1 MKKSDDFIN
10 KSVFKVNLKYTR
22 LQNETK
28 ELFFRCLDEGRTE
41 KYFSK
46 QLDKIWGNLD
56 HSFMNSDIEEYKR
69 IIHDNNLQLFE
80 LAMPKTEKQVKK
92 EDSFF
97 DIISAV
103 VVMGYEKKFVK
114 QQEKE
119 YRKSLESPLY
129 KDDKREYLKLLV
141 PKKDVN
147 GIVPYYVKKTGKI
160 REVSLN
166 TYASMIH
173 NTNLTRSAWNQSLND
188 AREMGVD
195 KFYIPFH
202 NFSCP
207 DCLDHQNRVMTFDE
221 VIDLIGEAA
230 EEMSGNVLHPNC
242 KCVLTH
248 YYPGLTQIDPFIKQ
262 HYSYDE
268 KVEQYKIRQKMNSI
282 TLKKERL
289 KTDMKIQERLGNK
302 EEYDKL
308 NQKRN
313 KLNAQ
318 IRELKHELPTAEL
331 QTQVVAIN
339 RNYNASYYDQ
349 S

>member
-22 LQNETK
+22 LQNEAK

-56 HSFMNSDIEEYKR
+56 HSFMDNDIEEYKQ

-103 VVMGYEKKFVK
+103 VVIGYEKKYVK

-119 YRKSLESPLY
+119 YRESLESPLY

-147 GIVPYYVKKTGKI
+147 GIVPYYVKKTGKV

-173 NTNLTRSAWNQSLND
+173 NTNLTRSGWNQTLND
-188 AREMGVD
+188 GDEFGTS
-195 KFYIPFH
+195 KYYIPYH
-202 NFSCP
+202 SFSCP
-207 DCLDHQNRVMTFDE
+207 HCIAHQNKIMTRAE
-221 VIDLIGEAA
+221 VGNLIGVVA
-230 EEMSGNVLHPNC
+230 EETSGDILHPNC
-242 KCVLTH
+242 KCSLVP
-248 YYPGLTQIDPFIKQ
+248 YYPGLTNIRKTPFDSEELKRQ
-262 HYSYDE
+262 YD
-268 KVEQYKIRQKMNSI
+268 IRQKMNSL
-282 TLKKERL
+282 TLEKERV
-289 KTDMKIQERLGNK
+289 KTDIKIQKGLDNLDEV
-302 EEYDKL
+302 DKL

-313 KLNAQ
+313 KLNSQ
-318 IRELKHELPTAEL
+318 IRELKQELPTEEL
-331 QTQVVAIN
+331 QKSVVAIN
-339 RNYNASYYDQ
+339 RSY
-349 S
+349 